1 MDFKLDKTLKDIITV
16 SINLHNLFEVLSDSK
31 FQEDENKFETQLEY
45 IKLVAEYETKLYN
58 NTNWKKELKDN
69 PLTFNRFSYLLR
81 RYDLPDK
88 TKKLISIRFK
98 NYISSLLN
106 KNPFRS
112 NNQFIKQQEL
122 ENSNVIFFQI
132 NKDIDIT
139 TLYYL
144 NKDINKEKDPTIKQ
158 ELINLYYEAIFKQNI
173 LQEFLKTPPQEI
185 ETRGREICSIFNQDK
200 ELITQIYQTVILNR
214 LYKVGNIVLSYT
226 DEMLREKKE
235 YIGKEKFLLNV
246 IKATIIQETKE
257 EQELIELNLNPEIKK
272 ISSQSYDNLMTT
284 IKEAEL
290 SMNKNNKQKKKSP
303 NN

>member
-112 NNQFIKQQEL
+112 NSQFIKQQEL

-214 LYKVGNIVLSYT
+214 LYKVGNIILSYT

>member
-112 NNQFIKQQEL
+112 NSQFIKQQEL

-200 ELITQIYQTVILNR
+200 DLITQIYQTVILNR

>member
-1 MDFKLDKTLKDIITV
+1 MYFKLDKTLKDIVTV

-112 NNQFIKQQEL
+112 NSQFIKQQEL

>member
-45 IKLVAEYETKLYN
+45 IKLVTEYETKLYN

-112 NNQFIKQQEL
+112 NSQFIKQQEL

-284 IKEAEL
+284 IKETEL